1 MGFMPLFYNDN
12 RRAVDGC
19 PGRVILL
26 ARLIAIGQ
34 IAMAKQR
41 IGVVFGGK
49 SAEHEVSLQSAKN
62 ILEAIDKSKYEVV
75 LLGIDKQGEWHLN
88 DASGF
93 LLNAENP
100 ALIALNRSGEHVAL
114 VPGSS
119 SQQLITRQ
127 QAQPLSQLDV
137 IFPIVHGTLGEDG
150 SLQGLLRMANLP
162 FVGSDVLGSAVSMDK
177 DFTKRL
183 LRDAGLKVAPW
194 LSVIQTQRAHVDAQA
209 VIARFGL
216 PLFIKPAN
224 QGSSVGV
231 SKVDSLEAFD
241 AALDLAFTFDRKVL
255 IEQGIKGREIEC
267 AVLGNESPQASPCGE
282 VVVHDAFYSYDTK
295 YISESGAQVV
305 VPAAISDEASEAIRT
320 VAITAFQAL
329 ECFGM
334 ARVDVF
340 LQDDGEIIVN
350 EVNTLPGFT
359 NISMYPKLWQAA
371 GLSYSDLITRLIEL
385 AQQRHQQS
393 SQLKSSV

>member
-1 MGFMPLFYNDN
+1 
-12 RRAVDGC
+12 
-19 PGRVILL
+19 
-26 ARLIAIGQ
+26 
-34 IAMAKQR
+34 MAKQR
-41 IGVVFGGK
+41 VGIVFGGK

-93 LLNAENP
+93 LLNADNP
-100 ALIALNRSGEHVAL
+100 ALIALNRSGENVAL
-114 VPGSS
+114 VPGSA

-194 LSVIQTQRAHVDAQA
+194 ISVTQAQRARLDAQA
-209 VIARFGL
+209 VIDQFGL

-231 SKVDSLEAFD
+231 SKVDHIGDLA

-267 AVLGNESPQASPCGE
+267 AVLGNDEPEASPCGE

-295 YISESGAQVV
+295 YISADGAQVV
-305 VPAAISDEASEAIRT
+305 VPAAISEQASEAIRA
-320 VAITAFQAL
+320 VAIRAFLAL

-340 LQDDGEIIVN
+340 LTESGEIVVN

-371 GLSYSDLITRLIEL
+371 GLSYSELITRLIEL

>member
-1 MGFMPLFYNDN
+1 
-12 RRAVDGC
+12 
-19 PGRVILL
+19 
-26 ARLIAIGQ
+26 
-34 IAMAKQR
+34 MAKQR
-41 IGVVFGGK
+41 VGIVFGGK

-93 LLNAENP
+93 LLNADNP
-100 ALIALNRSGEHVAL
+100 ALIALNRSGENVAL
-114 VPGSS
+114 VPGSA

-194 LSVIQTQRAHVDAQA
+194 ISVTQAQRARLDAQA
-209 VIARFGL
+209 VIDQFGL

-231 SKVDSLEAFD
+231 SKVDHIDDLA

-267 AVLGNESPQASPCGE
+267 AVLGNDEPEASPCGE

-295 YISESGAQVV
+295 YISADGAQVV
-305 VPAAISDEASEAIRT
+305 VPAAISEEASEAIRA
-320 VAITAFQAL
+320 VAIRAFQAL

-340 LQDDGEIIVN
+340 LTESGEIVVN

-371 GLSYSDLITRLIEL
+371 GLSYSELITRLIEL

>member
-1 MGFMPLFYNDN
+1 
-12 RRAVDGC
+12 
-19 PGRVILL
+19 
-26 ARLIAIGQ
+26 
-34 IAMAKQR
+34 MAKQR
-41 IGVVFGGK
+41 VGIVFGGK

-93 LLNAENP
+93 LLNADNP
-100 ALIALNRSGEHVAL
+100 ALIALNRSGENVAL
-114 VPGSS
+114 VPGSA

-194 LSVIQTQRAHVDAQA
+194 ISVTQAQRARLDAQA
-209 VIARFGL
+209 VIDQFGL

-231 SKVDSLEAFD
+231 SKVDHIDDLA

-267 AVLGNESPQASPCGE
+267 AVLGNDEPEASPCGE

-295 YISESGAQVV
+295 YISADGAQVV
-305 VPAAISDEASEAIRT
+305 VPAAISEEHSEAIRA
-320 VAITAFQAL
+320 VAIRAFQAL

-340 LQDDGEIIVN
+340 LTESGEIVVN

-393 SQLKSSV
+393 SKLKSSV

>member
-1 MGFMPLFYNDN
+1 
-12 RRAVDGC
+12 
-19 PGRVILL
+19 
-26 ARLIAIGQ
+26 
-34 IAMAKQR
+34 MAKQR
-41 IGVVFGGK
+41 VGIVFGGK

-93 LLNAENP
+93 LLNADNP
-100 ALIALNRSGEHVAL
+100 ALIALNRSGENVAL
-114 VPGSS
+114 VPGSA

-183 LRDAGLKVAPW
+183 LRDAGLNVAPW
-194 LSVIQTQRAHVDAQA
+194 ISVTQAQRARLDAQA
-209 VIARFGL
+209 VIDQFGL

-231 SKVDSLEAFD
+231 SKVDHIDDLA

-267 AVLGNESPQASPCGE
+267 AVLGNDEPEASPCGE

-295 YISESGAQVV
+295 YISADGAQVV
-305 VPAAISDEASEAIRT
+305 VPAAISEEASEAIRA
-320 VAITAFQAL
+320 VAIRAFQAL

-340 LQDDGEIIVN
+340 LTESGEIVVN

-393 SQLKSSV
+393 SKLKSSV

>member
-1 MGFMPLFYNDN
+1 
-12 RRAVDGC
+12 
-19 PGRVILL
+19 
-26 ARLIAIGQ
+26 
-34 IAMAKQR
+34 MAKQR
-41 IGVVFGGK
+41 VGIVFGGK

-93 LLNAENP
+93 LLNADNP
-100 ALIALNRSGEHVAL
+100 ALIALNRSGENVAL
-114 VPGSS
+114 VPGSA

-183 LRDAGLKVAPW
+183 LRDAGLEVAPW
-194 LSVIQTQRAHVDAQA
+194 ISVTQAQRARLDAQA
-209 VIARFGL
+209 VIDQFGL

-231 SKVDSLEAFD
+231 SKVDHIDDLA

-267 AVLGNESPQASPCGE
+267 AVLGNDEPEASPCGE

-295 YISESGAQVV
+295 YISADGAQVV
-305 VPAAISDEASEAIRT
+305 VPAAISEEHSEVIRAVAIR
-320 VAITAFQAL
+320 AFQAL

-340 LQDDGEIIVN
+340 LTESGEIVVN

-393 SQLKSSV
+393 SKLKSSV

>member
-1 MGFMPLFYNDN
+1 MTKL
-12 RRAVDGC
+12 
-19 PGRVILL
+19 RVGI
-26 ARLIAIGQ
+26 
-34 IAMAKQR
+34 
-41 IGVVFGGK
+41 VFGGK

-62 ILEAIDKSKYEVV
+62 ILEAIDKTRFDVV
-75 LLGIDKQGEWHLN
+75 LLGIDKQGHWRLN
-88 DASGF
+88 DASNF

-100 ALIALNRSGEHVAL
+100 ALIALNHAAEDVAL
-114 VPGSS
+114 VPGTT
-119 SQQLITRQ
+119 QQQIITRHN
-127 QAQPLSQLDV
+127 AHPLSQIDV

-150 SLQGLLRMANLP
+150 SLQGLLRMASLP

-183 LRDAGLKVAPW
+183 LRDAGLNVAPW
-194 LSVIQTQRAHVDAQA
+194 VSVTQAQRAQLDASA

-231 SKVDSLEAFD
+231 SKVDRIEEFD
-241 AALDLAFTFDRKVL
+241 AALALAFSFDRKVL

-267 AVLGNESPQASPCGE
+267 AVLGNDAPEASPCGE
-282 VVVHDAFYSYDTK
+282 VVVHDTFYSYDTK
-295 YISESGAQVV
+295 YISESGAQTV
-305 VPAAISDEASEAIRT
+305 VPAAISPETSDAIRE
-320 VAITAFQAL
+320 VAIKAFTAL

-340 LQDDGEIIVN
+340 LTDDGEIIVN

-371 GLSYSDLITRLIEL
+371 GLSYQDLISRLIDL
-385 AQQRHQQS
+385 ALERHQQAS
-393 SQLKSSV
+393 TLKSSVS

>member
-1 MGFMPLFYNDN
+1 
-12 RRAVDGC
+12 
-19 PGRVILL
+19 
-26 ARLIAIGQ
+26 
-34 IAMAKQR
+34 MAKQR
-41 IGVVFGGK
+41 VGIVFGGK

-93 LLNAENP
+93 LLNADNP
-100 ALIALNRSGEHVAL
+100 ALIALNRSGENVAL
-114 VPGSS
+114 VPGSA

-194 LSVIQTQRAHVDAQA
+194 ISVTQAQRARLDAQA
-209 VIARFGL
+209 VIDQFGL

-231 SKVDSLEAFD
+231 SKVDHIDDLA

-267 AVLGNESPQASPCGE
+267 AVLGNDEPEASPCGE

-295 YISESGAQVV
+295 YISADGAQVV
-305 VPAAISDEASEAIRT
+305 VPAAISEQASEAIRA
-320 VAITAFQAL
+320 VAIRAFQAL

-340 LQDDGEIIVN
+340 LTESGEIVVN

-393 SQLKSSV
+393 SKLKSSV

>member
-1 MGFMPLFYNDN
+1 
-12 RRAVDGC
+12 
-19 PGRVILL
+19 
-26 ARLIAIGQ
+26 
-34 IAMAKQR
+34 MAKQR
-41 IGVVFGGK
+41 VGIVFGGK

-93 LLNAENP
+93 LLNADNP
-100 ALIALNRSGEHVAL
+100 ALIALNRSGENVAL
-114 VPGSS
+114 VPGSA

-183 LRDAGLKVAPW
+183 LRDADLNVAPW
-194 LSVIQTQRAHVDAQA
+194 ISVTQAQRARLDAQA
-209 VIARFGL
+209 VVDQFGL

-231 SKVDSLEAFD
+231 SKVDHIDDLA

-267 AVLGNESPQASPCGE
+267 AVLGNDGPEASPCGE

-295 YISESGAQVV
+295 YISADGAQVV
-305 VPAAISDEASEAIRT
+305 VPAAISEEASEAIRA
-320 VAITAFQAL
+320 VAIRAFQAL

-340 LQDDGEIIVN
+340 LTESGEIVVN